1 MIMGNVSKDKQ
12 INENIYDSD
21 NNNKQNKVGQ
31 EMTIWNFS
39 KYKINLEYFDVY
51 M

>member
-1 MIMGNVSKDKQ
+1 MTMGNVSKHKQ

-21 NNNKQNKVGQ
+21 NITNKVGQ

-39 KYKINLEYFDVY
+39 KYKINLEQLDVY
-51 M
+51 R